1 MTIERDDLTALLWH
15 NDPMINTVSASSKG
29 RLLIIDDEFE
39 LLEVLAAILEDSTS
53 EIHRA
58 NNGIEGIDLLK
69 TQQFDAVLSDEKMP
83 KKSGLE
89 VLKWMRENGLQIPF
103 IIHTGYGQKDMVLEA
118 QRLGVYAFID
128 KPWDENSLIST
139 VERALKTGMEQK
151 KA

>member
-1 MTIERDDLTALLWH
+1 
-15 NDPMINTVSASSKG
+15 MINTVSASPKG

-39 LLEVLAAILEDSTS
+39 LLEVLAAILEGSTS

-69 TQQFDAVLSDEKMP
+69 TRQFDAVLSDEKMP

>member
-1 MTIERDDLTALLWH
+1 
-15 NDPMINTVSASSKG
+15 MINTVSASSKG